1 MGQSAPAYAWEIV
14 AAFPGKAHIA
24 GLYQDTGP
32 VIFIAVEV
40 QCFRMVHQHIED
52 GGEFF
57 LPVDGLD
64 TAGRSGFFFGV
75 FVPFPDGNMLIGLLQ
90 NSASL

>member
-1 MGQSAPAYAWEIV
+1 
-14 AAFPGKAHIA
+14 
-24 GLYQDTGP
+24 
-32 VIFIAVEV
+32 
-40 QCFRMVHQHIED
+40 MVHQHIED

-75 FVPFPDGNMLIGLLQ
+75 FVPFPDGNMLIGLQEQCLPVNGVGAVRVDQ
-90 NSASL
+90 QDAVFRSMPLR